1 LDDLSVTQPT
11 MSKHCR
17 KLKALTTTSD
27 LVSVSV
33 FLQTP
38 EGRSHLMVSLAQLQY
53 DPAVFSALV
62 PNQGQW
68 FREETGTTD
77 WQTRTDGILIFW

>member
-1 LDDLSVTQPT
+1 

-27 LVSVSV
+27 LASV

-38 EGRSHLMVSLAQLQY
+38 ERRSHLMVSLAQLQY
-53 DPAVFSALV
+53 DPAVYIPGFPTRDSGLERKLG
-62 PNQGQW
+62 PL
-68 FREETGTTD
+68 TGK
-77 WQTRTDGILIFW
+77 LELMAY